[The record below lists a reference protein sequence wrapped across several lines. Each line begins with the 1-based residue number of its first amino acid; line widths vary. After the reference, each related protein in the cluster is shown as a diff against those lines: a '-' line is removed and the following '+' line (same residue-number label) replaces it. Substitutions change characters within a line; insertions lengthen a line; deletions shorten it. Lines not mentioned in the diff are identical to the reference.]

1 MIAYFNGQYLE
12 KDKIT
17 VSPDD
22 RGFLFSDG
30 IYEVVRFY
38 KGKPFRLDEHQKR
51 LEQGARALRFNRDS
65 FPEFLEIAHQ
75 LQTKNNLLSTKSA
88 IVYFQIT
95 RGAAPRS
102 HSFPK
107 KETPLTVYSF
117 IREFPGNI
125 EEQENGAHAITVTD
139 IRWAHCDIK
148 SISLLANTLAHQAAR
163 DRGAIEALFIRDD
176 AVQEGSHSNIC
187 IYAEGK
193 VKTPPISNFI
203 LEGITRRAVL
213 ELCHTLRIPQSEEPI
228 RREDLYKAEEV
239 FIVGTTVE
247 ITPIVRIDD
256 KDIGN
261 KKPGSITRRLQEVFR
276 ELVNTSL

>member
-12 KDKIT
+12 KDEIT

-38 KGKPFRLDEHQKR
+38 NNKPFRIDEHQKR
-51 LEQGARALRFNRDS
+51 MEDGARALRFNRDS
-65 FPEFLEIAHQ
+65 FPEFGDIARQ
-75 LQTKNNLLSTKSA
+75 LQVKNNLLSVEST

-95 RGAAPRS
+95 RGVAPRS

-107 KETPLTVYSF
+107 KETPLTIYSF
-117 IREFPGNI
+117 TREFPGNI
-125 EEQENGAHAITVTD
+125 NEQIDGAHAITVTD
-139 IRWAHCDIK
+139 TRWSRCDIK

-163 DRGAIEALFIRDD
+163 DHGAVEALFIRENI
-176 AVQEGSHSNIC
+176 VQEGSHSNIG
-187 IYAEGK
+187 IYANGII
-193 VKTPPISNFI
+193 KTAPISNFI

-213 ELCHTLRIPQSEEPI
+213 ELCNALHIPFSEEPI
-228 RREDLYKAEEV
+228 SKEDLYNAEEV

-247 ITPIVRIDD
+247 ITPIIRIDD
-256 KDIGN
+256 RDIG
-261 KKPGSITRRLQEVFR
+261 KKRPGSVTRDLQNAFRKLVIT
-276 ELVNTSL
+276 